1 LRGEAGLQ
9 VVELKPVDVQT
20 WRVEEEFVGA
30 IRGTERVRLTRF
42 EDGLRYMAF
51 TDAVAESMATGR
63 RCQREAMAIIWTCS

>member
-1 LRGEAGLQ
+1 MRAG
-9 VVELKPVDVQT
+9 KRNWRQT
-20 WRVEEEFVGA
+20 WRVEQEFVAA

-51 TDAVAESMATGR
+51 TDAVAESMATGK